1 MSPVRSIIYI
11 NPDGTSPVIPLARFL
26 PADPPG
32 IVHCWLHRNASRTDL
47 ILDPFGASPLMALE
61 AATSGYRLLT
71 ACNNPVVDFELRML
85 ASAPTRDEL
94 TAALVELASQKKGE
108 ERLETAIKDL
118 YQTTCA
124 SCGES
129 IQTSAYLW
137 LRGEPFPHARIYTCP
152 ICGDSGEHPITDEDV
167 MKVQQLHRADRLH
180 RSRALERVLDS
191 GSDDRSAIEEALDVY
206 SSRPLYVIFT
216 LLNKLEGMS
225 LTKRKR
231 ELLQALLLSVMD
243 AANTIWSWPQ
253 ERERPRQLSTPPH
266 YIEKNLWLELEA
278 AIASWSAL
286 NQRVDVTTWPEMPE
300 GAGICIHRGRMRDLA
315 REPGT
320 AKIGHIVTIFPR
332 PNQAFWT
339 LCGLWASWLWGREQ
353 AGRFAAVME
362 RKRFDWNWHTS
373 ALHAALSPAAAIS
386 GPGVR
391 MFGVIPEPA
400 PGLINAVVGAAS
412 VSRLNLTGF
421 ATINAVEPVQMEWKT
436 GSMNREYKPVNLQ
449 KIIRE
454 ALREMLN
461 EIGEP
466 TEYIELYTAA
476 ICALADEN
484 AFPPSIQQLTTE
496 RASEIQSVIQTLL
509 ADRLFLRRMDAT
521 AKDPESGL
529 WWLAQPEN
537 TQTPLADRVELEIL
551 DLLINKREILYREL
565 LQNIHQRFP
574 GYLTPSD
581 TLLQHCLESYA
592 SFDQSHQVWMIKEKD
607 LPSAR
612 EKNMQEMF
620 ANIKVIA
627 QKLGVRI
634 EGDHPVTWTLHA
646 RPEFPLYQLVV
657 GRTAAI
663 DRDLLTNLPDGCEIV
678 FILPGSRSR
687 LLKFKIERDPY
698 LAEQITNHCHFLKYR
713 TLRSIAARTD
723 LSLELWKVLIE
734 SDPISLEETTQLSMF
749 G

>member
-1 MSPVRSIIYI
+1 M
-11 NPDGTSPVIPLARFL
+11 IPLARFL

-61 AATSGYRLLT
+61 AAASGYRLLT

-94 TAALVELASQKKGE
+94 TAVLVELASQKKGE

-129 IQTSAYLW
+129 IQASAYLW

-167 MKVQQLHRADRLH
+167 VKVQQLQRADRLH

-191 GSDDRSAIEEALDVY
+191 GSDDRSAVEEALGVY
-206 SSRPLYVIFT
+206 SSRALYVLFT

-225 LTKRKR
+225 LTKRKQ
-231 ELLQALLLSVMD
+231 ELLQALLLNVMD
-243 AANTIWSWPQ
+243 AANTIWGWPQ
-253 ERERPRQLSTPPH
+253 ERERPRQLSTPPQ
-266 YIEKNLWLELEA
+266 YIEKNLWMEFEA
-278 AIASWSAL
+278 AIASWSAV
-286 NQRVDVTTWPEMPE
+286 NQRVDVTTWPEMTE
-300 GAGICIHRGRMRDLA
+300 GAGICIHPGRVRDLA

-320 AKIGHIVTIFPR
+320 VKTGQIVTIFPR

-339 LCGLWASWLWGREQ
+339 LCGLWSSWLWGREQ
-353 AGRFAAVME
+353 AGRFTAVME

-373 ALHAALSPAAAIS
+373 ALQSALSPAVSMS

-391 MFGVIPEPA
+391 MFGVIPEAA

-421 ATINAVEPVQMEWKT
+421 ATMNVEEPVQMEWRT
-436 GSMNREYKPVNLQ
+436 GSMNRDYKPVNLQ

-454 ALREMLN
+454 AIREMLN

-466 TEYIELYTAA
+466 TEYIELHTAA
-476 ICALADEN
+476 MCALADEN

-496 RASEIQSVIQTLL
+496 RSSEIQSVIQTLL

-551 DLLINKREILYREL
+551 DLLISEKEVLDREVLKS
-565 LQNIHQRFP
+565 IHQRFP
-574 GYLTPSD
+574 GYLTPPD
-581 TLLQHCLESYA
+581 TLVQHCLESYA
-592 SFDQSHQVWMIKEKD
+592 AFDQSKQVWTIKEKD
-607 LPSAR
+607 LPSSRA
-612 EKNMQEMF
+612 KNMQEMSDL
-620 ANIKVIA
+620 IKVIA
-627 QKLGVRI
+627 RKLGVRA
-634 EGDHPVTWTLHA
+634 EGDHPVAWKLDT
-646 RPEFPLYQLVV
+646 RPDLPVYQLII

-663 DRDLLTNLPDGCEIV
+663 DRDLLTNLPEGCENV
-678 FILPGSRSR
+678 FILPGSRSG
-687 LLKFKIERDPY
+687 LLKFKIERDPF
-698 LAEQITNHCHFLKYR
+698 LAEQIADHCHFLKYR
-713 TLRSIAARTD
+713 TLRSIAARSD

>member
-1 MSPVRSIIYI
+1 M
-11 NPDGTSPVIPLARFL
+11 IPLARFL

-32 IVHCWLHRNASRTDL
+32 IVHCWLHRNASRTNL

-61 AATSGYRLLT
+61 TAASGYTLLT
-71 ACNNPVVDFELRML
+71 ACNNPVVAFELSML
-85 ASAPTRDEL
+85 ASAPSRDEL
-94 TAALVELASQKKGE
+94 TTALVELASQKKGE
-108 ERLETAIKDL
+108 ERLEAAIKDL

-124 SCGES
+124 SCGET
-129 IQTSAYLW
+129 IQASAYLW
-137 LRGEPFPHARIYTCP
+137 LKGEPFPHARIYTCP
-152 ICGDSGEHPITDEDV
+152 VCGDSGEHPITDEDV
-167 MKVQQLHRADRLH
+167 VKVQQLQRADRLH

-191 GSDDRSAIEEALDVY
+191 GSEDRLAVEEALSVY
-206 SSRPLYVIFT
+206 SPRPLYVLFT
-216 LLNKLEGMS
+216 LINKLEGMS
-225 LTKRKR
+225 LTARKR
-231 ELLQALLLSVMD
+231 ELLEALLLTIMD
-243 AANTIWSWPQ
+243 AANSIWSWPQ
-253 ERERPRQLSTPPH
+253 ERERPRQLSTPPQ
-266 YIEKNLWLELEA
+266 YIEKNLWMELETA
-278 AIASWSAL
+278 VGIWSAFK
-286 NQRVDVTTWPEMPE
+286 NRVKVTLWPEMPE

-315 REPGT
+315 REPGA
-320 AKIGHIVTIFPR
+320 AKVSQIVTVFPR

-339 LCGLWASWLWGREQ
+339 LCGLWSSWLWGREQ

-373 ALHAALSPAAAIS
+373 ALHAALSPAAALS

-421 ATINAVEPVQMEWKT
+421 ATMNAVEPVQMEWKT
-436 GSMNREYKPVNLQ
+436 SSMNREFKPVNLQ

-454 ALREMLN
+454 AIREMLS

-466 TEYIELYTAA
+466 TEYIELHTAA
-476 ICALADEN
+476 MCALADEN
-484 AFPPSIQQLTTE
+484 AFPPSIQQLTPE
-496 RASEIQSVIQTLL
+496 KSSEIQSVIQTLL

-537 TQTPLADRVELEIL
+537 TQTPLADRVELEIQ
-551 DLLINKREILYREL
+551 DLLISKREILYREL

-574 GYLTPSD
+574 GYLTPPD
-581 TLLQHCLESYA
+581 TLLRHCLESYA
-592 SFDQSHQVWMIKEKD
+592 IFDQHKQVWTIKEKE
-607 LPSAR
+607 LPSSR
-612 EKNMQEMF
+612 EKNVQEMLDLVD
-620 ANIKVIA
+620 AIA
-627 QKLGVRI
+627 RKLGLRS
-634 EGDHPVTWTLHA
+634 EGDHPIIWSLGTRSNT
-646 RPEFPLYQLVV
+646 PLYHLVV

-663 DRDLLTNLPDGCEIV
+663 DRDLLTNLPEGCEIV
-678 FILPGSRSR
+678 FVLPGSRSG
-687 LLKFKIERDPY
+687 LLKFKIERDPF
-698 LAEQITNHCHFLKYR
+698 LAEQIAKHCHFLKYR
-713 TLRSIAARTD
+713 TLRSIAARSD